1 MLARGGVITLTNSPL
16 NYTSLDLEREA
27 IQRFRGLAPFLSP
40 QCRVGRSL
48 NGNSPILCLDFA
60 ACPSTDLNQEEW
72 PELARLL
79 THLSH
84 ELGLANSVVL
94 KNGEHIVL
102 IAKRWKPG
110 YSQCWIVGRES
121 NNSGAGWK

>member
-1 MLARGGVITLTNSPL
+1 MTNSPL

-40 QCRVGRSL
+40 QCRVGREL
-48 NGNSPILCLDFA
+48 NGNSPILCLDFT
-60 ACPSTDLNQEEW
+60 ACPQDLKLNQEEW

-84 ELGLANSVVL
+84 ELGLANSVVF
-94 KNGEHIVL
+94 KNGKRIVL
-102 IAKRWKPG
+102 VAKRWKPG
-110 YSQCWIVGRES
+110 YSQSWIVGRES
-121 NNSGAGWK
+121 NN